1 MFWILVW
8 KLSAEFLLRFLF
20 RASNELH
27 SSHQYRSIW
36 RRVNKNSLLSE
47 VLLCLL
53 IQKRRIVIFENSFH
67 IYSSFLFHFE
77 TCEWAKNTFENL
89 ERLAYKISWFGC
101 RTYTMAIFG
110 DQKLLFYWWALKIPD
125 LKCFISYLHAGFYFT
140 ICRVDVVWW
149 WKYSFLKYH
158 QCKTCSKIAK
168 YPVHNQFSESVPK
181 LIFLSCF
188 WGVSCILHCLK
199 SLVRFS

>member
-1 MFWILVW
+1 MVISSLIPKLQFHESMMFWILVW

-53 IQKRRIVIFENSFH
+53 IQNEELLSLKTAFISILLFFSILKLANELKILPKLLTLSLWNIF
-67 IYSSFLFHFE
+67 
-77 TCEWAKNTFENL
+77 
-89 ERLAYKISWFGC
+89 WFGC

-140 ICRVDVVWW
+140 ICRRN
-149 WKYSFLKYH
+149 
-158 QCKTCSKIAK
+158 I
-168 YPVHNQFSESVPK
+168 
-181 LIFLSCF
+181 
-188 WGVSCILHCLK
+188 
-199 SLVRFS
+199 VR